1 MYIHLLSTYLYYYCF
16 YIAKSSNNFKSI
28 NRDCWIMPEMIKI
41 LLLPVC
47 FLNTFFTILLLKNAK
62 KLFGDIF
69 ISTLKINNYA
79 NIYTLL
85 YVSMY
90 IYLSIY
96 LYIYIYIYMY
106 AYIHLYLCMYLCMY
120 LSIYLSIS
128 VSLYICIYIWYCI
141 LLQCYQSSNSINVD
155 ILHCI
160 YISSPFIF
168 CI

>member
-1 MYIHLLSTYLYYYCF
+1 MYIHLLSTYLHYYCF

-47 FLNTFFTILLLKNAK
+47 FLNTFFTTLLLKNAK

-85 YVSMY
+85 YVSIS

-96 LYIYIYIYMY
+96 IYIYICMHIYIYIYVCIY
-106 AYIHLYLCMYLCMY
+106 VCIYLF
-120 LSIYLSIS
+120 IYLSL
-128 VSLYICIYIWYCI
+128 SLYIYVYIYDIVYC
-141 LLQCYQSSNSINVD
+141 CNV
-155 ILHCI
+155 IKAVTV
-160 YISSPFIF
+160 
-168 CI
+168 